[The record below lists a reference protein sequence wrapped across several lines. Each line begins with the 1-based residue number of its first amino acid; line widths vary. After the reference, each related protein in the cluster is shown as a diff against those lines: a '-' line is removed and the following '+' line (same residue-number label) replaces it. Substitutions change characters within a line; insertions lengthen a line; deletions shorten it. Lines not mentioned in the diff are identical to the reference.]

1 MSDECYCYSTDVCSS
16 CRKAQ
21 EEMYIELESLRAWK
35 EKASVLLKHE
45 WTTLKFNADMFE
57 ENQPDMDKKRLAILT
72 DLLEEK

>member
-1 MSDECYCYSTDVCSS
+1 
-16 CRKAQ
+16 
-21 EEMYIELESLRAWK
+21 MYIELESLRAWK